1 MPRPALT
8 NLPLTNSPHTLVQAN
23 LSVPLFHRQL
33 YASTDIDYVSRRN
46 TLQGNF
52 AQAYTA
58 SQLTLFSNAF
68 KHWEVSVSL
77 YNAFNQR
84 FGDPAG
90 PDNPEDIIIQDGR
103 NFRVKFA
110 YHF

>member
-1 MPRPALT
+1 M
-8 NLPLTNSPHTLVQAN
+8 
-23 LSVPLFHRQL
+23 PLFRRQL
-33 YASTDIDYVSRRN
+33 FASTDINFVSRRS

-52 AQAYTA
+52 AQAYA
-58 SQLTLFSNAF
+58 VPNFTLFSKAI
-68 KHWEVSVSL
+68 KHWEVSMSL

-90 PDNPEDIIIQDGR
+90 PDNPEDIIMQDGR
-103 NFRVKFA
+103 NFRVRFA

>member
-1 MPRPALT
+1 MCPY
-8 NLPLTNSPHTLVQAN
+8 SD
-23 LSVPLFHRQL
+23 RQL
-33 YASTDIDYVSRRN
+33 YASTDIDYVSRRR

-52 AQAYTA
+52 AQAYA
-58 SQLTLFSNAF
+58 VPNFTLFSKAI

-84 FGDPAG
+84 FGDPG
-90 PDNPEDIIIQDGR
+90 DPQNPEDIIIQDGR
-103 NFRVKFA
+103 NFRLKFI